1 MSVTPSELFDQIAFS
16 VPGFGLVRDRHLRE
30 HEELLPHVLLGD
42 LRDFIGLAFD
52 SPATT
57 GVRPTLDEVRII
69 LGILDLAFAAKHPL
83 LENAIAVSFVEGIE
97 AEPHFS
103 RLERLLG
110 PELRAELARQRDWW
124 NAH

>member
-1 MSVTPSELFDQIAFS
+1 MTPSELFDQVALA
-16 VPGFGLVRDRHLRE
+16 VPSFGLIRDRHLRV

-52 SPATT
+52 PPATT
-57 GVRPTLDEVRII
+57 EVRPTLDEVRFI
-69 LGILDLAFAAKHPL
+69 LGILDVGFAAKHPL

-103 RLERLLG
+103 RLEPLLG